1 MNTRWFVPMAALL
14 ALSCSTGSRNSALV
28 VTKVVLGTSSTAGT
42 PPVTTCSYDVSGVE
56 FDFARINP
64 AANTGGMMGVIVQS
78 NLSDPSVINPLLRT
92 NNATFHPHQVVA
104 DYEMIGG
111 TTLTR
116 QIIPVSGGSIP
127 SRSTGAVLVPFFAPV
142 TTTTLT
148 GIVRV
153 TFHIE
158 GKLDDGSSVRTSEH
172 EYVFVT
178 CSTAGCNSACL

>member
-1 MNTRWFVPMAALL
+1 MNTRWFIPLAALL
-14 ALSCSTGSRNSALV
+14 ALSCSTGNRNSALV
-28 VTKVVLGTSSTAGT
+28 VTKMVLGTPTTAGT
-42 PPVTTCSYDVSGVE
+42 PPVTSCAYDASAVE
-56 FDFARINP
+56 FDFARIDP
-64 AANTGGMMGVIVQS
+64 TVNTGGTMGVVVQN
-78 NLSDPSVINPLLRT
+78 NLTDPAGVNPLLRGSS
-92 NNATFHPHQVVA
+92 ATFHPHQVVA

-111 TTLTR
+111 TTLTK

-127 SRSTGAVLVPFFAPV
+127 SRSTGSVVVPFFAPV

-153 TFHIE
+153 IFHVE

-178 CSTAGCNSACL
+178 CNTAGCNSACL